1 MAEEKIAQD
10 FRLKNIDE
18 ARNYLM
24 EEINQK
30 ELLMKNRKNNLTT
43 LNCMKRFL
51 ILDFKILVFASL
63 VGNPIG
69 IMSSA
74 IGLKICL
81 ITTTINKYKSITKKK
96 KKNHDKIVLLG
107 KLKSNNM

>member
-69 IMSSA
+69 ITSSA

-107 KLKSNNM
+107 KLKSNNI